1 MRGSENRPAPLPVFI
16 AALSALSP
24 GGSGWTEKRRPASF
38 ARLWRLFIEAGHER
52 EDKMFAVI
60 KTGGKQYRVAAD
72 QTLEVEKLAGDAGDT
87 IIFDKVLMVAGEG
100 EPMVGAPI
108 VAGASV
114 AGEIVE
120 QKRGPKI
127 IIFKKRRRKNS
138 RRKNGH
144 RQDLTLVRITD
155 ILTDGKKPAVKKAK
169 AAPEKPD
176 KSAKPEIPKTEAPK
190 TEVPKTEAPKTEA
203 PKAEAAKAAAKPAQK
218 ASDAAAP
225 LFTTPAGEPDDL
237 KKISGVGPVIEKK
250 LHALG
255 LTRYEQ
261 VAAFTAEDI
270 ARVDEALSFKGRIE
284 RDDWVAQAKALAS
297 DKKEG

>member
-1 MRGSENRPAPLPVFI
+1 
-16 AALSALSP
+16 
-24 GGSGWTEKRRPASF
+24 
-38 ARLWRLFIEAGHER
+38 
-52 EDKMFAVI
+52 MFAVI

-72 QTLEVEKLAGDAGDT
+72 QTLEVEKLAGNAGDT
-87 IIFDKVLMVAGEG
+87 IVFDKVLMVAGDG
-100 EPMVGAPI
+100 EPDVGAPI
-108 VAGASV
+108 VEGASV

-155 ILTDGKKPAVKKAK
+155 ILTGGRKPAAKKAK
-169 AAPEKPD
+169 AAPEKSEEP
-176 KSAKPEIPKTEAPK
+176 KKPKAAAPK
-190 TEVPKTEAPKTEA
+190 AKA
-203 PKAEAAKAAAKPAQK
+203 PKAEAPRAAAKT
-218 ASDAAAP
+218 SDAAAP
-225 LFTTPAGEPDDL
+225 LFTAPSGEPDDL

-255 LTRYEQ
+255 ITQYEQ
-261 VAAFTAEDI
+261 IAAFTADDI
-270 ARVDEALSFKGRIE
+270 AKVDDALSFKGRIE
-284 RDDWVAQAKALAS
+284 RDDWLAQAKKLAT